1 MFNKTIYIMRSYLV
15 SKQTAQY
22 PNIQLEKGVR
32 AYYKTLRKAEK
43 TIREIVKQYSGHH
56 NLAPYAFHVAE
67 IPWGNTFE
75 ELIISERLYN
85 ADGVLTDYT
94 TRSEGTTNDYEK
106 YPKVNNRYP
115 GRTPEQIRFQVGDL
129 VEVLLP
135 RDNKSKL
142 MIIGRVPF
150 SPEKVRE
157 LESDAEEPATD
168 IPDEYACF
176 NPLDG
181 KPFHYYAPTRLMAPT
196 LPLEES
202 VKETYRKYMAL
213 AAENKIVPRRTW

>member
-1 MFNKTIYIMRSYLV
+1 
-15 SKQTAQY
+15 
-22 PNIQLEKGVR
+22 
-32 AYYKTLRKAEK
+32 
-43 TIREIVKQYSGHH
+43 
-56 NLAPYAFHVAE
+56 
-67 IPWGNTFE
+67 
-75 ELIISERLYN
+75 
-85 ADGVLTDYT
+85 
-94 TRSEGTTNDYEK
+94 
-106 YPKVNNRYP
+106 
-115 GRTPEQIRFQVGDL
+115 
-129 VEVLLP
+129 
-135 RDNKSKL
+135 

-213 AAENKIVPRRTW
+213 AAENKIVRCIRIAGHSFPPHQTRVLGCGPNIPARGNYRPLKLIYQDVRRRLVHSV